1 MLSIQPLNAD
11 NSLIRGMGKWALT
24 AFAINMT
31 VGAGIFGLPAR
42 IQALVGSYSVVVVV
56 ICGLLIALIA
66 VCFAEIGSRFDRPG
80 GPQLYASI
88 AFGPA
93 TGFTVGWLLWISR
106 LGTCAAVSNLL
117 VDYGTGL
124 WAQLAQPFARAG
136 TISMLMLAYAWLNIR
151 GIRQTAAVSTV
162 FSVSKLIPL
171 LAFVTVGLFFVEPQ
185 SLHVGSLPPAK
196 DLSSAILL
204 TAFAFFGF
212 DAPTVMAGEV
222 RNAPRSVP
230 FAILLSV
237 GSVVVLYTLI
247 QIVCVGTLPHLAT
260 SERPLAD
267 AAIKLVGPG
276 GAVVIAL
283 AAVVASTGVCG
294 ASMTAATRLLF
305 AMADHGQLPIALTRI
320 HSRFHT
326 PVLAIVVTAAAALV
340 LALSGSFIYLVKL
353 TLIARI
359 SVYAITCAVL
369 PVIRRK
375 GNAPE
380 ASFKLPAGDAV
391 AGASAILQGQ

>member
-1 MLSIQPLNAD
+1 
-11 NSLIRGMGKWALT
+11 
-24 AFAINMT
+24 
-31 VGAGIFGLPAR
+31 V
-42 IQALVGSYSVVVVV
+42 
-56 ICGLLIALIA
+56 
-66 VCFAEIGSRFDRPG
+66 
-80 GPQLYASI
+80 
-88 AFGPA
+88 
-93 TGFTVGWLLWISR
+93 LW
-106 LGTCAAVSNLL
+106 T
-117 VDYGTGL
+117 
-124 WAQLAQPFARAG
+124 QLAHPFARAG
-136 TISMLMLAYAWLNIR
+136 TISMLVLAYAWVNIR
-151 GIRQTAAVSTV
+151 GIRQTAAVSTA
-162 FSVSKLIPL
+162 FTVSKLIPL
-171 LAFVTVGLFFVEPQ
+171 LVFVTVGLFFVEPQ

-204 TAFAFFGF
+204 AAFAFFGF

-237 GSVVVLYTLI
+237 GSVVVLYTMI
-247 QIVCVGTLPHLAT
+247 QVVCVGTLPHLAA

-267 AAIKLVGPG
+267 AAIAFVGPW
-276 GAVVIAL
+276 GAVAIAL
-283 AAVVASTGVCG
+283 AAVVACTGVCG

-305 AMADHGQLPIALTRI
+305 AMADHGQLPVALTRV

-380 ASFKLPAGDAV
+380 ASFKLPAGEVV
-391 AGASAILQGQ
+391 AYASAILCVLFLAGSSTRALLDVALAVVVGLAVFGVTRFTRRALARTA